1 MKEHISNMRNR
12 IICLLICILIVPS
25 INAQTP
31 REEFGFDENKIFNI
45 FDYPKLYFNKL
56 FYCQPES
63 EKTRTYK
70 IDLFSEQTTI
80 IIYKSKYPDS
90 NVTLKTDM
98 LNLNEGTNIVR
109 FSLDDTSHDISKLPK
124 WTLNKSN
131 LSANYVSW
139 YDGSKFGVSLSEWM
153 GPFEMKCYKELPP
166 SLSKFK

>member
-1 MKEHISNMRNR
+1 MRTPL
-12 IICLLICILIVPS
+12 ILLLLLLLPS
-25 INAQTP
+25 INAQTW

-98 LNLNEGTNIVR
+98 RNLNEGTNIAR

-124 WTLNKSN
+124 WTLNKDALTASYT
-131 LSANYVSW
+131 A
-139 YDGSKFGVSLSEWM
+139 YDSFNAELYENDWI
-153 GPFEMKCYKELPP
+153 GPFELKCYQELPP

>member
-56 FYCQPES
+56 FYCQPVS
-63 EKTRTYK
+63 EQARTYK
-70 IDLFSEQTTI
+70 IDLYSEQTTV
-80 IIYKSKYPDS
+80 IIYQPQYPDS
-90 NVTLKTDM
+90 NTIFYRDI
-98 LNLNEGTNIVR
+98 LNINEGKNTVR
-109 FSLDDTSHDISKLPK
+109 FSLDRGAHDISKNPK
-124 WTLNKSN
+124 WTLDKSN
-131 LSANYVSW
+131 LSASFVSW
-139 YDGSKFGVSLSEWM
+139 YDLTSPSEWM
-153 GPFEMKCYKELPP
+153 GPFKMKCYKELPP